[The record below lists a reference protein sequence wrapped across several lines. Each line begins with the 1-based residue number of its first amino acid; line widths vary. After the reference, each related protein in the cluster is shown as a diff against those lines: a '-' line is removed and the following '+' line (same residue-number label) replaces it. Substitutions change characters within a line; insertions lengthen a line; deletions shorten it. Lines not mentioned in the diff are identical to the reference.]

1 MNKIVIY
8 GPGCAKCSTLA
19 EITQQ
24 AMKELGIKAPLEKVT
39 DVMQFAVAG
48 VLMTPAL
55 KVNEKLLISGKVPS
69 KEEVKR
75 ILQEALQVEAGEEKS
90 CCRGSKEAASS
101 LRDNTPTSESA
112 SEAASC
118 GCGGGACCEGT
129 KGGAGWKKTVV
140 IVVVIL
146 ILLAVV
152 KKINHREVVPEGTS
166 TVSSMEISPLK
177 EGVEVTYFEYG
188 ARCPTCIRMEKWA
201 KAAIEEGF
209 RSALD
214 EKKLVFRTIPA
225 DEAIVKKYELTT
237 KSLIIS
243 EWKGGKEVQ
252 WKNLDEIWDLSGDEA
267 AFKKYVTENV
277 RAQLGALK

>member
-24 AMKELGIKAPLEKVT
+24 AMNELGIKKPLEKVT

-55 KVNEKLLISGKVPS
+55 KVNEKILISGKVPS
-69 KEEVKR
+69 KDEVKR
-75 ILQEALQVEAGEEKS
+75 ILQEALQVEAGAEKS
-90 CCRGSKEAASS
+90 CCGGSKELASS
-101 LRDNTPTSESA
+101 VIDAAPVSET
-112 SEAASC
+112 ASC
-118 GCGGGACCEGT
+118 GCGGGGCCEGS

-214 EKKLVFRTIPA
+214 EKKLVFRTVPA

-267 AFKKYVTENV
+267 AFKKYVTEKV
-277 RAQLGALK
+277 REKLGL

>member
-24 AMKELGIKAPLEKVT
+24 AMNELGIKKPLEKVT

-55 KVNEKLLISGKVPS
+55 KVNEKILISGKVPS
-69 KEEVKR
+69 KDEVKR
-75 ILQEALQVEAGEEKS
+75 ILQEALQVEAGAEKS
-90 CCRGSKEAASS
+90 CCGGSKELASS
-101 LRDNTPTSESA
+101 VIDAAPVSET
-112 SEAASC
+112 ASC
-118 GCGGGACCEGT
+118 GCGGGGCCEGS

>member
-24 AMKELGIKAPLEKVT
+24 AMKELGIKEPLEKVT

-55 KVNEKLLISGKVPS
+55 KVNEKILISGKVPS
-69 KEEVKR
+69 KDEVKR
-75 ILQEALQVEAGEEKS
+75 ILQEALQIESGEEKS
-90 CCRGSKEAASS
+90 CC
-101 LRDNTPTSESA
+101 
-112 SEAASC
+112 
-118 GCGGGACCEGT
+118 GGGCCAGA
-129 KGGAGWKKTVV
+129 KGGVGWKKTVV

-146 ILLAVV
+146 ILLAIV
-152 KKINHREVVPEGTS
+152 KKINHRAVESERTSAVSSTEVV
-166 TVSSMEISPLK
+166 PLK

-209 RSALD
+209 KDALD
-214 EKKLVFRTIPA
+214 EKKLVFRTVPA

-252 WKNLDEIWDLSGDEA
+252 WKNLDEIWDLSGDEV

-277 RAQLGALK
+277 RQQLGALK

>member
-24 AMKELGIKAPLEKVT
+24 AMKELGINEPLEKVT

-55 KVNEKLLISGKVPS
+55 KVNEKILISGKVPS
-69 KEEVKR
+69 KEDVKR
-75 ILQEALQVEAGEEKS
+75 LLQEALVVKTGEEKS
-90 CCRGSKEAASS
+90 CCGGSKEVA
-101 LRDNTPTSESA
+101 PPSESA
-112 SEAASC
+112 SC
-118 GCGGGACCEGT
+118 GCDGGGCCDGA

-140 IVVVIL
+140 IVVMIL

-166 TVSSMEISPLK
+166 PVSSTEIVPLK

-188 ARCPTCIRMEKWA
+188 ARCPTCIRMEKWS

-209 RSALD
+209 KDAL
-214 EKKLVFRTIPA
+214 EQKKLVFRTIPA

>member
-24 AMKELGIKAPLEKVT
+24 AMNELGIKKPLEKVT

-55 KVNEKLLISGKVPS
+55 KVNEKILISGKVPS
-69 KEEVKR
+69 KDEVKR
-75 ILQEALQVEAGEEKS
+75 ILQEALQVEAGAEKS
-90 CCRGSKEAASS
+90 CCGGSKELASS
-101 LRDNTPTSESA
+101 VIDAAPVSET
-112 SEAASC
+112 ASC

>member
-8 GPGCAKCSTLA
+8 GPGCAKCSSLA

-24 AMKELGIKAPLEKVT
+24 AMKELGIKVTLEKVT

-55 KVNEKLLISGKVPS
+55 KVNGKILISGKVPS
-69 KEEVKR
+69 KDEVKR
-75 ILQEALQVEAGEEKS
+75 LLQEALQVEAGEEKS
-90 CCRGSKEAASS
+90 CCGESE
-101 LRDNTPTSESA
+101 ESA
-112 SEAASC
+112 SPLSGNISASETASC
-118 GCGGGACCEGT
+118 GCGGGGCCEGS

-152 KKINHREVVPEGTS
+152 KKINHRESVSEGAS
-166 TVSSMEISPLK
+166 TVSSAEMAPLK

-188 ARCPTCIRMEKWA
+188 ARCPTCIRMEKWS

-209 RSALD
+209 KEALD
-214 EKKLVFRTIPA
+214 ETKLVFRTVPA

-243 EWKGGKEVQ
+243 EWKGGKEVK

-267 AFKKYVTENV
+267 AFKRYVTENV
-277 RAQLGALK
+277 REQLGL